1 MVKEEPDS
9 KELVRKVILKAK
21 VKFAGREK
29 IEEIDLPIR
38 VYKNRYDAPPGAMP
52 DFLKQA
58 TGPHGDLAKLLD
70 GKPYVKVTVNPTS
83 HLSHLHAKSY
93 WVNPKAL
100 VEIPEI
106 AVSDKDK
113 AASGFKQWSANKAAQ
128 NEGQAKRGVYDF
140 GKRHKFTEDTVI
152 APVFV
157 KKVIVPAKPI
167 VSPGPATGANGLLFL
182 YAAALFT
189 AAGTALV
196 ISRTRRKAQQA

>member
-1 MVKEEPDS
+1 
-9 KELVRKVILKAK
+9 
-21 VKFAGREK
+21 
-29 IEEIDLPIR
+29 
-38 VYKNRYDAPPGAMP
+38 MP

-58 TGPHGDLAKLLD
+58 TGPHGDLAKLLE

-128 NEGQAKRGVYDF
+128 NEKQAKHGVYDF

-152 APVFV
+152 APIFV

-167 VSPGPATGANGLLFL
+167 VSPGPVTGANGLLFL

-189 AAGTALV
+189 AVGGVVLM
-196 ISRTRRKAQQA
+196 RRKWAKH